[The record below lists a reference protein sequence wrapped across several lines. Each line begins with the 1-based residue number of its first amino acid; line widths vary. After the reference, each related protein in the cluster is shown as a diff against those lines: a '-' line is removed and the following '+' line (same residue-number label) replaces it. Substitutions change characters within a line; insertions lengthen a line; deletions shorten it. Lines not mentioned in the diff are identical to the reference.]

1 MTVPPSPLASGS
13 TVSPP
18 SLAFGSQGSGL
29 GRLVVVNWAPEAIG
43 LVRALQGL
51 GAGSLTL
58 IGTHA
63 VAASE
68 AVLAGAR
75 GRGPVQYLAAS
86 VGDGVEVF
94 AEYLGRVVEVGT
106 ASSVIVLPHR
116 GRGETD
122 AFSRLTCTAIHRAC
136 RGQPPRIVVAVE
148 DPEATHEFAGLG
160 VATIFYPGFLR
171 AALLAHACID
181 LGVLRFMLALLRG
194 GLRVQS
200 WPVPGELQGKSFR
213 EACLSVETDGEGR
226 PVTLLGLF
234 DQDRAMVVNPGPGR
248 SLAGATGLLV
258 LTGQDT

>member
-1 MTVPPSPLASGS
+1 MAELAVTPGE
-13 TVSPP
+13 
-18 SLAFGSQGSGL
+18 GL

-58 IGTHA
+58 IGTHTA
-63 VAASE
+63 EAAE
-68 AVLAGAR
+68 AALAGAR
-75 GRGPVQYLAAS
+75 ERGPVRYLAGS
-86 VGDGVEVF
+86 VEAGVEVF
-94 AEYLGRVVEVGT
+94 AEYLGRVAEVASAST
-106 ASSVIVLPHR
+106 AIVLPHR

-122 AFSRLTCTAIHRAC
+122 AFTRLTCTAIHRAC
-136 RGQPPRIVVAVE
+136 RGAPPRSGVAVE

-160 VATIFYPGFLR
+160 VTTIFYPGFLR

-200 WPVPGELQGKSFR
+200 WPVPAALQGQSFR
-213 EACLSVETDGEGR
+213 DACLAVEVDAEGR

-234 DQDRAMVVNPGPGR
+234 DADRTMVVNPGPGR